1 MHWYIPPLRKG
12 NGTIEEINRLI
23 NTSMPKTFS
32 NLNFFF
38 IEWNKSLKGY
48 LKYVSKIKRFD
59 RQFIS
64 KKKEKRKKETL
75 ANESHKQNWR
85 KQIEIFRP
93 ARDTSHE
100 DNNLET
106 VVCR

>member
-1 MHWYIPPLRKG
+1 MSPRSNVSIG
-12 NGTIEEINRLI
+12 NLFQKKKE
-23 NTSMPKTFS
+23 K
-32 NLNFFF
+32 
-38 IEWNKSLKGY
+38 
-48 LKYVSKIKRFD
+48 KIKE
-59 RQFIS
+59 
-64 KKKEKRKKETL
+64 EKRKKEIL